1 LDATALA
8 DGLDRLIMWAR
19 RYAPVMVSSTTVTT
33 LDTLRTDG
41 PLRVSAL
48 AVAESVS
55 QPGMTGLVNRLE
67 ASGYAER
74 FADPADG
81 RASLV
86 RITDAGRQLLADRHA
101 VRTQSMS
108 TAIERLAKAD
118 QDSLLAALPA
128 LEKLI
133 SLPKADPRTTTE

>member
-1 LDATALA
+1 MAKQLSTTALA
-8 DGLDRLIMWAR
+8 DGLDRLILWGR

-41 PLRVSAL
+41 PLRISTLAL
-48 AVAESVS
+48 RESVS
-55 QPGMTGLVNRLE
+55 QPGMTTLVNRLE
-67 ASGYAER
+67 AAGHAER

-86 RITDAGRQLLADRHA
+86 RITEAGRKLLADRHA
-101 VRTQSMS
+101 ARTRSLLGP
-108 TAIERLAKAD
+108 IERLDKAD
-118 QDSLLAALPA
+118 RDVLVGARPA

-133 SLPKADPRTTTE
+133 NMPLTTE